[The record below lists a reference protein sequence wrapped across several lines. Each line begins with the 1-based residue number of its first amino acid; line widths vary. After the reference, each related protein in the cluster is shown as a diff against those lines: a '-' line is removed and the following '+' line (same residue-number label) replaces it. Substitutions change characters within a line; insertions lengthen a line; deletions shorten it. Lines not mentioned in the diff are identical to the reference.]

1 MKAAVLPGPRKLLE
15 IQEVPD
21 PTPSS
26 AELIVKVQSCG
37 ICGSDLHVSDVP
49 FGMPP
54 GMVMGHEFSGV
65 VAEVGKEA
73 AARFEVGDRVCAL
86 PMIGCGHCA
95 ACLTGDGTQCAT
107 IQTTGLGQIPG
118 AYAEYVRVGMHET
131 LRLPDSVDHRQ
142 GAMVEPLAVGLHAV
156 EKAGLQPGARV
167 LVVGG
172 GPIGLTVALW
182 SRFFGARAVV
192 MSEKA
197 HGRRELAAK
206 FGATD
211 ALDPTREEVGP
222 EFAKRAGGPPDVV
235 FECVGVPGLI
245 QECMNLAP
253 NRGRVVV
260 VGVCVGPDTFVPAVG
275 VIKELD
281 LRFVVAYHRRD
292 WELTLSL
299 LDQRRISS
307 HAMVTDVVDLAGFP
321 AAFQALKTPSTQCK
335 VILEP

>member
-1 MKAAVLPGPRKLLE
+1 MKAAVLPGPKKLLE

-21 PTPSS
+21 PTPGPTD
-26 AELIVKVQSCG
+26 LVVKVHSCG

-49 FGMPP
+49 VGMPP

-65 VAEVGKEA
+65 VAEVGKDA
-73 AARFEVGDRVCAL
+73 ASRFRVGERVCAL
-86 PMIGCGHCA
+86 PMIGCGRCGP
-95 ACLTGDGTQCAT
+95 CLTGDGTQCT
-107 IQTTGLGQIPG
+107 MIQTTGLGQIPG
-118 AYAEYVRVGMHET
+118 AYAEYVRVGMQET
-131 LRLPDSVDHRQ
+131 LRLPESVDHRQ

-156 EKAGLQPGARV
+156 EKAGLLPGARV

-192 MSEKA
+192 LSERA
-197 HGRRELAAK
+197 AGRRELAAK

-299 LDQRRISS
+299 LEQRRISS
-307 HAMVTDVVDLAGFP
+307 EAMVTDVVDLAGFP

>member
-1 MKAAVLPGPRKLLE
+1 MKAAVLPGPKKLLE

-21 PTPSS
+21 PTPST

-65 VAEVGKEA
+65 VADVGKEA
-73 AARFEVGDRVCAL
+73 AARFKVGDRVCAL
-86 PMIGCGHCA
+86 PMIGCGRCA
-95 ACLTGDGTQCAT
+95 PCLTGDGTQCTT

-118 AYAEYVRVGMHET
+118 AYAEYVRVGMQET

-197 HGRRELAAK
+197 EGRRQLAAK

-222 EFAKRAGGPPDVV
+222 EFLKRAGGPPDIV

-275 VIKELD
+275 VLKELD

-299 LDQRRISS
+299 LEQRRISS
-307 HAMVTDVVDLAGFP
+307 YAMVTDVVDLAGFP